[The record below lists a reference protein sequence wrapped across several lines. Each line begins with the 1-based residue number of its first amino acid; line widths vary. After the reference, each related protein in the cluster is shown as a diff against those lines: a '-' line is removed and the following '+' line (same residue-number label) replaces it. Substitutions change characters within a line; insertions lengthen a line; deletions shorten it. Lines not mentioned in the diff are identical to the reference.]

1 MRVMHKLAAEHEV
14 TTQLDYNPRQKEKDG
29 VLDVIDT
36 LPRAPKCTTTSAMDE
51 LSGC

>member
-14 TTQLDYNPRQKEKDG
+14 TTQKEKDG

-36 LPRAPKCTTTSAMDE
+36 LPRAPKCTTTSAMAE